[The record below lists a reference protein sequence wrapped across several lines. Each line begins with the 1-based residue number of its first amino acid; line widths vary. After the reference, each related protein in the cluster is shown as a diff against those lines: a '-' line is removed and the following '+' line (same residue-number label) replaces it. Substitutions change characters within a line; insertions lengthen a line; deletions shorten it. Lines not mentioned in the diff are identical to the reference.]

1 MSMDLTGIQNRNE
14 YYTNHYFASTFESNA
29 ADTIKTWREAAQGTE
44 LRTPW
49 ALLRDAGK
57 RYFLIRSRQER
68 RRSGDAYREAVTQI
82 ARELLASLG
91 YNVNATAPELEEL
104 PNNGGKVPV
113 ALEVNKE
120 NGAPLLWTIL
130 VAPMEDAPAGGED
143 ETDASDLMDYAP
155 FAADLRADQVELFS
169 DEALCRAPM
178 EELLGRLL
186 YDLDESPRWILLLS
200 ESQLALI
207 DRNKWN
213 EKRFLVFDLDVIFGR
228 NEESTLQAM
237 AVLLHRES
245 LCPKEGGSL
254 LDALDDNSHKH
265 AVEVSQ
271 QLKYALRQSIEILG
285 NEVVYDMRER
295 QHVGVFGRALAE
307 DLTLQC
313 LRYMYRI
320 LFMLFIEAKP
330 ELGYAPMKALAY
342 ESGYSFES
350 LREICEQ
357 AEGDGEIN
365 EEGNFLKES
374 LDKLFGLVYNGFP
387 TKTAVP
393 EDGES
398 LRGVFAIDPLKAH
411 IFDPERTALIEKAH
425 LRNGKLLQI
434 INLMSLSRSGKGQRR
449 GRISYSNLGVNQLGA
464 VYEALLSYR
473 GFFAEEDLYEV
484 KRENDK
490 VDELDVGYFIPLR
503 DLDQYTEGE
512 RVRNADGSLRVHP
525 KGEFI
530 YRLAGREREK
540 SASYYTPEVLTRCLV
555 KYALKELL
563 ESKTADEILKLTV
576 CEPAMGSAAF
586 LNEAVSQ
593 LAEAY
598 LERKQKE
605 TGTSIPHEQRQQELQ
620 KVKMFI
626 ADRNVYGIDLN
637 STAVEL
643 AEVSLWLNTIFEGG
657 YVPWFRTQ
665 IVNGNSL
672 IGARRQCYTM
682 DQAMSTGPNAWY
694 NGAPER
700 ILPGKKR
707 SLRRQQVYHFLL
719 GDPGM
724 CAYTD
729 KVIKSLAPDKIAA
742 IKTWNKSFTRPLNE
756 NEAEDVLRL
765 CEQID
770 TLWDAHTELRK
781 EIKEK
786 TTDPL
791 SVWGQPQDKQHR
803 PTTIRDKDRIYEELY
818 LSKGG
823 SNASPYARLKAVMD
837 YWCALWFWPIDK
849 ADELPS
855 RLEFLWD
862 VNMLLGVGVVDTR
875 ERKGRIGGQT
885 SMFDDLEMDSY
896 GQELASRYGKY
907 GAVNL
912 DQLRAD
918 FPRLRIANEIA
929 EQQHFFHWELEYS
942 DVFESRGGFDL
953 VVGNPPWIKLEWNEA
968 AVLGDR
974 EPRLAIKKYTATQ
987 TANIREALLK
997 DSATHTLYFAEY
1009 EGMTG
1014 QLAFLNAVTNYPLLK
1029 GQQTNLFKCFLP
1041 QAWDFGWKYGISA
1054 FIHPDGVYDD
1064 PKGGLLRTAL
1074 YPKLKYHFKF
1084 QNEKVL
1090 FDIAHTRSFS
1100 LNIYRNGQNQ
1110 ICFDCIFNLFIPETI
1125 DECYSNNDDTKPV
1138 PGIKDDNGEWYCDGH
1153 PDRVIAVR
1161 EKELKIFAKLFDGND
1176 LWKQAKL
1183 PSIHCKQFIA
1193 VLKLFADTPKT
1204 IASLGNDAFGTR
1216 MWDETGSQE
1225 SGITV
1230 RDTRF
1235 PSNLLELIYSGPHIG
1250 VANPL
1255 YKTSRRICLLN
1266 SDYDIVDLCA
1276 IDDNYVQRVNYRPL
1290 CDIANYTNQIQAT
1303 KWGTKYHEDYRL
1315 ISRSM
1320 LYGNGERT
1328 LFSVIAPPK
1337 TGHIIAISG
1346 IAFKDHEA
1354 LLISAASFA
1363 SLPFDFYIR
1372 ATGKS
1377 SMLFSTSS
1385 KLPLL
1390 NNISFSAV
1398 LRGLLLNCVTNHY
1411 CKLWEE
1417 CFRREFT
1424 FDAWSKQDKRL
1435 LSCRFSSL
1443 SPEWTWGT
1451 PLRTDFERRQALVE
1465 IDVLVAMA
1473 LGMTLDQLKTIYR
1486 IQFPVLQQYEADTW
1500 YDANG
1505 RIVFTSNRSLVGVG
1519 FDRPSF
1525 EKPNAVTPIRR
1536 GETRWNGVMKDAPAG
1551 YVFARTVTDDTQ
1563 PGGPV
1568 QRTIEYVAPFDKCD
1582 REQDYE
1588 TAWRFFEE
1596 KNRS

>member
-29 ADTIKTWREAAQGTE
+29 ADTIKTWREAAQRTE

-91 YNVNATAPELEEL
+91 YDVNAAAPELEEL

-120 NGAPLLWTIL
+120 NGAPLLWTIP
-130 VAPMEDAPAGGED
+130 VAPMEDAATGGED

-155 FAADLRADQVELFS
+155 FAADLRADQVEPFA

-186 YDLDESPRWILLLS
+186 YDLDESPRWIVLIS

-237 AVLLHRES
+237 AVLLHRQS
-245 LCPKEGGSL
+245 LCPREGGSL

-503 DLDQYTEGE
+503 DLDQYTECE

-563 ESKTADEILKLTV
+563 EGKTADEILKLTV

-672 IGARRQCYTM
+672 IGARRQCYTL
-682 DQAMSTGPNAWY
+682 DQAMATGPKAWY

-729 KVIKSLAPDKIAA
+729 KVIKALEPEKIAE
-742 IKTWNKSFTRPLNE
+742 IKKWNKDFTRPLNE
-756 NEAEDVLRL
+756 NEAEDALRL

-770 TLWDAHTELRK
+770 SLWEEHTRLRA
-781 EIKEK
+781 EIKDR

-791 SVWGQPQDKQHR
+791 SVWGQPQDQQHR
-803 PTTIRDKDRIYEELY
+803 PTTIRDKDRIYESLY

-837 YWCALWFWPIDK
+837 YWCALWFWPIDQ

-885 SMFDDLEMDSY
+885 SMFDDLEMDTY
-896 GQELASRYGKY
+896 GQELAGRYGKY

-912 DQLRAD
+912 DQLRGD

-929 EQQHFFHWELEYS
+929 EQQHFFHWELEYA
-942 DVFESRGGFDL
+942 DVFETRGGFDL
-953 VVGNPPWIKLEWNEA
+953 VVGNPPWIKLEWNEE

-974 EPRLAIKKYTATQ
+974 QPLLAVKKYTATQ
-987 TANIREALLK
+987 TTRIREELLR
-997 DSATHTLYFAEY
+997 DSTTHTLYFTEY
-1009 EGMTG
+1009 ESMTG
-1014 QLAFLNAVTNYPLLK
+1014 QQAFLNAVMNYPLLK

-1041 QAWDFGWKYGISA
+1041 QAWDYGCKTGVSA
-1054 FIHPDGVYDD
+1054 FVHPDGVYDD

-1074 YPKLKYHFKF
+1074 YPRLRRHFQFFNELKLFEGVH
-1084 QNEKVL
+1084 
-1090 FDIAHTRSFS
+1090 HTTVFS
-1100 LNIYRNGQNQ
+1100 LNIYNNAGNRFFETIG
-1110 ICFDCIFNLFIPETI
+1110 NLFAVETI
-1125 DECYSNNDDTKPV
+1125 DRCYDKDVKGPV
-1138 PGIKDDNGEWYCDGH
+1138 PGVKDENGNWNVYGH
-1153 PDRVIAVR
+1153 PNRVIRVGER
-1161 EKELKIFAKLFDGND
+1161 ELKLFAKLFDGGEE
-1176 LWKQAKL
+1176 WRQARL
-1183 PSIHCKQFIA
+1183 P
-1193 VLKLFADTPKT
+1193 VLHTWQLVEVLESFAMQKCTLGDIQSSVFSAEMWHETNNQVDGTIIRDVHFPKT
-1204 IASLGNDAFGTR
+1204 IS
-1216 MWDETGSQE
+1216 
-1225 SGITV
+1225 
-1230 RDTRF
+1230 
-1235 PSNLLELIYSGPHIG
+1235 ELIVSGPHIAVG
-1250 VANPL
+1250 NPL
-1255 YKTSRRICLLN
+1255 YKTSRSVCKVN
-1266 SDYDIVDLCA
+1266 SDYDNIDLLGINDAYIQRCNYSVACA
-1276 IDDNYVQRVNYRPL
+1276 PDEYVRRTPTVP
-1290 CDIANYTNQIQAT
+1290 
-1303 KWGTKYHEDYRL
+1303 WGSKYGQQCRL
-1315 ISRSM
+1315 IMRKM
-1320 LYGNGERT
+1320 LGLAGERT
-1328 LFSVIAPPK
+1328 LMCAILPEQAE
-1337 TGHIIAISG
+1337 HIHGCFG
-1346 IAFKDHEA
+1346 IAMQSG
-1354 LLISAASFA
+1354 LVSMAASCF
-1363 SLPFDFYIR
+1363 SLPFDFFVR
-1372 ATGKS
+1372 ATGKA
-1377 SMLFSTSS
+1377 
-1385 KLPLL
+1385 
-1390 NNISFSAV
+1390 NVNFSAISGFPV
-1398 LRGLLLNCVTNHY
+1398 LEKSPHQPAAILRALLLNCVTIY
-1411 CKLWEE
+1411 YSGLWNSSYKESYNE
-1417 CFRREFT
+1417 DC
-1424 FDAWSKQDKRL
+1424 WSKTDPRL
-1435 LSCRFSSL
+1435 RKTRFTNL
-1443 SPEWTWGT
+1443 TPIWTWET
-1451 PLRTDFERRQALVE
+1451 PLRTDYERRQALVE
-1465 IDVLVAMA
+1465 IDVLTAMA

-1505 RIVFTSNRSLVGVG
+1505 RIVFTNNRGLVGVG

-1525 EKPNAVTPIRR
+1525 EKPNAVAPIRR
-1536 GETRWNGVMKDAPAG
+1536 GEAPWNGVMKDAPAG
-1551 YVFARTVTDDTQ
+1551 YVFARTITDDTQ

-1568 QRTIEYVAPFDKCD
+1568 HRTIEYVAPFDKCD

-1588 TAWRFFEE
+1588 TAWEYFS
-1596 KNRS
+1596 KQN

>member
-91 YNVNATAPELEEL
+91 YDVNAAAPELEEL

-120 NGAPLLWTIL
+120 NGAPLLWTIP
-130 VAPMEDAPAGGED
+130 VAPMEDAATGGED

-155 FAADLRADQVELFS
+155 FAADLRADQVEPFA

-237 AVLLHRES
+237 AVLLHRQS
-245 LCPKEGGSL
+245 LCPREGGSL

-357 AEGDGEIN
+357 AEGDGEIS

-398 LRGVFAIDPLKAH
+398 LSGVFAIDPLKAH

-563 ESKTADEILKLTV
+563 EGKTADEILKLTV

-672 IGARRQCYTM
+672 IGARRQCYTL
-682 DQAMSTGPNAWY
+682 DQAMATGPNAWY

-707 SLRRQQVYHFLL
+707 SLHRQQVYHFLL

-729 KVIKSLAPDKIAA
+729 KVIKSLEPEKLAA
-742 IKTWNKSFTRPLNE
+742 IKKWNKSFTRPLNE
-756 NEAEDVLRL
+756 NEAEDALRL

-770 TLWDAHTELRK
+770 SLWEEHTRLRA
-781 EIKEK
+781 EIKDR

-803 PTTIRDKDRIYEELY
+803 PTTIRDKDRIYESLY

-855 RLEFLWD
+855 RQEFLFD
-862 VNMLLGVGVVDTR
+862 VNMLLGLDVVDTKA
-875 ERKGRIGGQT
+875 RKGDNQT
-885 SMFDDLEMDSY
+885 LPMFDNLEFDPY
-896 GQELASRYGKY
+896 ARELSDRYGMY

-912 DQLRAD
+912 DQLRGD

-942 DVFESRGGFDL
+942 DVFETRGGFDL
-953 VVGNPPWIKLEWNEA
+953 VVGNPPWIRPEWEER
-968 AVLGDR
+968 AVLGDQKPIIAIR
-974 EPRLAIKKYTATQ
+974 DYKSPQVAPIRSQMLQDNSIFRLY
-987 TANIREALLK
+987 L
-997 DSATHTLYFAEY
+997 SEY
-1009 EGMTG
+1009 EGITG
-1014 QLAFLNAVTNYPLLK
+1014 TQSFLNAMCNYSILK

-1041 QAWDFGWKYGISA
+1041 LAWLFGNQNGVSA
-1054 FIHPDGVYDD
+1054 FIHPDGIYDD
-1064 PKGGLLRTAL
+1064 PKGQALRAEAYRRL
-1074 YPKLKYHFKF
+1074 RQHVQYE
-1084 QNEKVL
+1084 NELNL
-1090 FDIAHTRSFS
+1090 FEGTNDHGRLRFS
-1100 LNIYRNGQNQ
+1100 TNIYRNGLRG
-1110 ICFDCIFNLFIPETI
+1110 FDFDTLNNIFYPTTV
-1125 DECYSNNDDTKPV
+1125 DECYDSSITGAV
-1138 PGIKDDNGEWYCDGH
+1138 PGIKDDNGNWTIHGH
-1153 PDRVIAVR
+1153 PARVIHVKER
-1161 EKELKIFAKLFDGND
+1161 E
-1176 LWKQAKL
+1176 
-1183 PSIHCKQFIA
+1183 
-1193 VLKLFADTPKT
+1193 LKLFARLFDGSKEWKAARLPVLHAKQLVDVLELFTTSESIKN
-1204 IASLGNDAFGTR
+1204 IIQSVCMAR
-1216 MWDETGSQE
+1216 IWDETGAQNDGTIIHDEHYPE
-1225 SGITV
+1225 SPFDMV
-1230 RDTRF
+1230 
-1235 PSNLLELIYSGPHIG
+1235 YSGSLIG
-1250 VANPL
+1250 VANPMF
-1255 YKTSRRICLLN
+1255 KSARASCEHN
-1266 SDYDIVDLCA
+1266 SDFDPIDLLS
-1276 IDDNYVQRVNYRPL
+1276 IDETYLQRCKYAPACSNTEFVSRQPS
-1290 CDIANYTNQIQAT
+1290 APWGGKTTN
-1303 KWGTKYHEDYRL
+1303 DYR
-1315 ISRSM
+1315 IVMRNMFNQS
-1320 LYGNGERT
+1320 GERT
-1328 LFSVIAPPK
+1328 LVPALVPPK
-1337 TGHIIAISG
+1337 ATHIHPVFGITSNNMPLLATLSG
-1346 IAFKDHEA
+1346 T
-1354 LLISAASFA
+1354 LA
-1363 SLPFDFYIR
+1363 SLVNDFYIKV
-1372 ATGKS
+1372 TGKASCGIDLVS
-1377 SMLFSTSS
+1377 SFFYLNYKANTQIMLRS
-1385 KLPLL
+1385 
-1390 NNISFSAV
+1390 
-1398 LRGLLLNCVTNHY
+1398 LLLNSLNRY
-1411 CKLWEE
+1411 YSDIWRN
-1417 CFRREFT
+1417 CFSELFRNDSWAKRDHRLHPTRFT
-1424 FDAWSKQDKRL
+1424 AL
-1435 LSCRFSSL
+1435 T
-1443 SPEWTWGT
+1443 PTWTWDT
-1451 PLRTDFERRQALVE
+1451 PLRTDYERRQALVE
-1465 IDVLVAMA
+1465 IDVLTAMA

-1500 YDANG
+1500 YDAKG
-1505 RIVFTSNRSLVGVG
+1505 RIVFTNNRGLVGVG

-1525 EKPNAVTPIRR
+1525 EKPNAVAPIRR
-1536 GETRWNGVMKDAPAG
+1536 GEATWNGVMKDAPAG
-1551 YVFARTVTDDTQ
+1551 YVFARTITDDTQ

-1588 TAWRFFEE
+1588 TAWQFFQ
-1596 KNRS
+1596 NNT

>member
-29 ADTIKTWREAAQGTE
+29 ADTIKAWREAAQATE

-68 RRSGDAYREAVTQI
+68 RRGGDAYRDAVTQI
-82 ARELLASLG
+82 ARELFASLG
-91 YNVNATAPELEEL
+91 YDVNAAAPELEEL

-120 NGAPLLWTIL
+120 NGAPLLWTIP
-130 VAPMEDAPAGGED
+130 VAPMEDAAAGGED

-155 FAADLRADQVELFS
+155 FAADLRADQVEPFA

-387 TKTAVP
+387 TKAEVP
-393 EDGES
+393 ADAES

-425 LRNGKLLQI
+425 LRNGKLLLI

-503 DLDQYTEGE
+503 DLEQYTEGE

-525 KGEFI
+525 RGEFI

-563 ESKTADEILKLTV
+563 EGKTADEILKLTV

-682 DQAMSTGPNAWY
+682 DQAMATGPNAWY

-729 KVIKSLAPDKIAA
+729 KVIKSLEPEKLVI
-742 IKTWNKSFTRPLNE
+742 IKKWNKDFTRPLNE
-756 NEAEDVLRL
+756 NEAEDALRL

-770 TLWDAHTELRK
+770 SLWEEHTRLRA
-781 EIKEK
+781 EIKDR

-803 PTTIRDKDRIYEELY
+803 PTTIRDKDRIYESLY

-837 YWCALWFWPIDK
+837 YWCALWFWPIEK

-885 SMFDDLEMDSY
+885 SMFDDLEMDTY

-942 DVFESRGGFDL
+942 DVFETRGGFDL
-953 VVGNPPWIKLEWNEA
+953 VVGNPPWIKLQWNEEN
-968 AVLGDR
+968 VLGDR
-974 EPRLAIKKYTATQ
+974 KPLLAVKKFTATQ
-987 TANIREALLK
+987 TTRVREELLY
-997 DSATHTLYFAEY
+997 DRVTHALYFSEY
-1009 EGMTG
+1009 EGIAG
-1014 QLAFLNAVTNYPLLK
+1014 QLAFLNAGQNYPDLR
-1029 GQQTNLFKCFLP
+1029 GQQTNLYKCFLP
-1041 QAWDFGWKYGISA
+1041 QAWCFGNASGVAA
-1054 FIHPDGVYDD
+1054 FVHPEGVYDD
-1064 PKGGLLRTAL
+1064 PKGGLLRRIL
-1074 YPKLKYHFKF
+1074 YTRLRKHFMFTNELKLFAEVHH
-1084 QNEKVL
+1084 N
-1090 FDIAHTRSFS
+1090 TTFS
-1100 LNIYRNGQNQ
+1100 LNVYGGPQLVS
-1110 ICFDCIFNLFIPETI
+1110 FDTISNLFDVSSIG
-1125 DECYSNNDDTKPV
+1125 DCYEGNSASPI
-1138 PGIKDDNGEWYCDGH
+1138 PGIKDEDGNWNIKGH
-1153 PDRVIAVR
+1153 PKRIIHVKK
-1161 EKELKIFAKLFDGND
+1161 KELQTFAKIFGGTEE
-1176 LWKQAKL
+1176 WKESTL
-1183 PSIHCKQFIA
+1183 PSIHETTQIE
-1193 VLKLFADTPKT
+1193 VLSRFAEQAKT
-1204 IASLGNDAFGTR
+1204 LGSSGLNVSTTK
-1216 MWDETGSQE
+1216 MWDETNSQKN
-1225 SGITV
+1225 GILKSRIQFPQKTSETIFAGAYCSLANPFFQTV
-1230 RDTRF
+1230 R
-1235 PSNLLELIYSGPHIG
+1235 
-1250 VANPL
+1250 
-1255 YKTSRRICLLN
+1255 SRYINN
-1266 SDYDIVDLCA
+1266 SDYDTIDLTSIPSSYMPRTKYVEACPREEFIRKVPA
-1276 IDDNYVQRVNYRPL
+1276 NNWGGKFNDNYMIVNREFV
-1290 CDIANYTNQIQAT
+1290 
-1303 KWGTKYHEDYRL
+1303 GTM
-1315 ISRSM
+1315 S
-1320 LYGNGERT
+1320 ERT
-1328 LFSVIAPPK
+1328 LISCLLPPHTTFMCTLFGTVLQDVK
-1337 TGHIIAISG
+1337 TMA
-1346 IAFKDHEA
+1346 A
-1354 LLISAASFA
+1354 LSACEN
-1363 SLPFDFYIR
+1363 SLPFDFLVKVL
-1372 ATGKS
+1372 GKNHVGYGTVK
-1377 SMLFSTSS
+1377 LF
-1385 KLPLL
+1385 PLFEYDK
-1390 NNISFSAV
+1390 IFSIT
-1398 LRGLLLNCVTNHY
+1398 LRGLMLNSLTEHY
-1411 CKLWEE
+1411 AVIWATCWENKARNE
-1417 CFRREFT
+1417 M
-1424 FDAWSKQDKRL
+1424 WSKQDPRL
-1435 LSCRFSSL
+1435 NPSRFISL
-1443 SPEWTWGT
+1443 KQAWSWDT
-1451 PLRTDFERRQALVE
+1451 PLRTDYERRQAFVE
-1465 IDVLVAMA
+1465 IDVLTAIA

-1486 IQFPVLQQYEADTW
+1486 IQFPILQQYEADTW

-1505 RIVFTSNRSLVGVG
+1505 RIVFTNNRGLIGVG

-1525 EKPNAVTPIRR
+1525 EKPNAVAPIRK
-1536 GETRWNGVMKDAPAG
+1536 GEAPWNGVMKDAPAG

-1588 TAWRFFEE
+1588 TAWKFFQ
-1596 KNRS
+1596 NNI

>member
-57 RYFLIRSRQER
+57 RYFLIRNRQER
-68 RRSGDAYREAVTQI
+68 RRGGDAYRGAVTQI

-91 YNVNATAPELEEL
+91 YDVNAAAPELEEL

-120 NGAPLLWTIL
+120 NGAPLLWTIP
-130 VAPMEDAPAGGED
+130 VAPMEDAAAGGE
-143 ETDASDLMDYAP
+143 EEADASDLMDYAP
-155 FAADLRADQVELFS
+155 FATDLRADQMEPFA
-169 DEALCRAPM
+169 DEALYRAPM

-350 LREICEQ
+350 LREISEQ
-357 AEGDGEIN
+357 AEGDGEIS

-387 TKTAVP
+387 TKTVVP
-393 EDGES
+393 EDEES

-434 INLMSLSRSGKGQRR
+434 INLMSLSRGGKGQRR

-563 ESKTADEILKLTV
+563 EGKTADEILKLTV

-605 TGTSIPHEQRQQELQ
+605 TGTSISHEQRQQELQ
-620 KVKMFI
+620 KVKMYI

-682 DQAMSTGPNAWY
+682 DQAMATGPNAWY

-700 ILPGKKR
+700 IMPGKKR

-729 KVIKSLAPDKIAA
+729 KVIKSLEPEKLA
-742 IKTWNKSFTRPLNE
+742 IIKKWSKEFTRPLNE
-756 NEAEDVLRL
+756 NEAEDALRL

-770 TLWDAHTELRK
+770 SLWEEHTRLRA
-781 EIKEK
+781 EIKDR

-791 SVWGQPQDKQHR
+791 SVWGQPKDKQHR
-803 PTTIRDKDRIYEELY
+803 PTTIRDKDRIYESLY

-837 YWCALWFWPIDK
+837 YWCALWFWPIEK

-885 SMFDDLEMDSY
+885 SMFDDLEMDTY

-953 VVGNPPWIKLEWNEA
+953 MLGNPPWILLEWNEQ
-968 AVLGDR
+968 AVIGDTQ
-974 EPRLAIKKYTATQ
+974 PQFIIKKLSAAETSS
-987 TANIREALLK
+987 IRDSALK
-997 DSATHTLYFAEY
+997 DLRTREEYFAEY
-1009 EGMTG
+1009 VSIVG
-1014 QLAFLNAVTNYPLLK
+1014 QQCFMSAVQNYKLLK
-1029 GQQTNLFKCFLP
+1029 GMKTNLFKCFLP
-1041 QAWDFGWKYGISA
+1041 QAWDFGHQEGISA
-1054 FIHPDGVYDD
+1054 FVHPDGVYDD
-1064 PKGGLLRTAL
+1064 PNGGQLRAFVYQRILLHFQFSNE
-1074 YPKLKYHFKF
+1074 YKLFEGVHHST
-1084 QNEKVL
+1084 
-1090 FDIAHTRSFS
+1090 IFS
-1100 LNIYRNGQNQ
+1100 LNVYGGIHECG
-1110 ICFDCIFNLFIPETI
+1110 FDSIGNLYNVEAIE
-1125 DECYSNNDDTKPV
+1125 ECYNTDIHTPV
-1138 PGIKDDNGEWYCDGH
+1138 PGIKETDGSWSRTGHPNRLIRITKRELGIFSSIFDNGVAWQKARLPIIH
-1153 PDRVIAVR
+1153 S
-1161 EKELKIFAKLFDGND
+1161 KELVEVLSLFSKQRCTIGNTS
-1176 LWKQAKL
+1176 A
-1183 PSIHCKQFIA
+1183 C
-1193 VLKLFADTPKT
+1193 T
-1204 IASLGNDAFGTR
+1204 FGT
-1216 MWDETGSQE
+1216 MCWNETTSQQ
-1225 SGITV
+1225 SGIT
-1230 RDTRF
+1230 RRQTAF
-1235 PSNLLELIYSGPHIG
+1235 PESPCDMIYSGPHISVG
-1250 VANPL
+1250 NPIS
-1255 YKTSRRICLLN
+1255 KTPRSICNLN
-1266 SDYDIVDLCA
+1266 SDYDSIDLSFIA
-1276 IDDNYVQRVNYRPL
+1276 EDYIQRT
-1290 CDIANYTNQIQAT
+1290 NYTLNCSRKEFMMKAPVVP
-1303 KWGTKYHEDYRL
+1303 WGNSYLNEWHLQYRL
-1315 ISRSM
+1315 MVGSDT
-1320 LYGNGERT
+1320 ERT
-1328 LFSVIAPPK
+1328 LAPSIACLHSS
-1337 TGHIIAISG
+1337 HIDTVFG
-1346 IAFKDHEA
+1346 IAFKDIKA
-1354 LLISAASFA
+1354 LTLIAGLTAAIPYDFFVRIRKTRHIRNDIVSSFPIINRVEYA
-1363 SLPFDFYIR
+1363 NRIR
-1372 ATGKS
+1372 
-1377 SMLFSTSS
+1377 
-1385 KLPLL
+1385 
-1390 NNISFSAV
+1390 I
-1398 LRGLLLNCVTNHY
+1398 RGLLLNCLTKNYSDLWRSSYEVIFSNDSWA
-1411 CKLWEE
+1411 KL
-1417 CFRREFT
+1417 
-1424 FDAWSKQDKRL
+1424 DLRL
-1435 LSCRFSSL
+1435 HPSRFKSL
-1443 SPEWTWGT
+1443 TTSWTWGT
-1451 PLRTDFERRQALVE
+1451 PLRTDYERRQALVE
-1465 IDVLVAMA
+1465 IDVLTAMA

-1500 YDANG
+1500 YDAKG
-1505 RIVFTSNRSLVGVG
+1505 RIVFTNNRGLVGVG

-1536 GETRWNGVMKDAPAG
+1536 GEAPWNGVMKDAPAG

-1568 QRTIEYVAPFDKCD
+1568 QRTIEYVAPFDRCD

-1588 TAWRFFEE
+1588 TAWKFFQ
-1596 KNRS
+1596 KNI